1 MDLRDGIIG
10 ELNVLDAVLAG
21 EPVAPRDLLCTLRF
35 LGNEEPSVVLAV
47 AKDRAALLRP
57 VESAPLLAAC
67 ELCVVALRDN
77 LQYDDPEEGSLERTA
92 HDAAVAAIADAQP
105 LARTAEGDMGQT
117 LGHLND
123 EEN

>member
-1 MDLRDGIIG
+1 MDLRDNIIG
-10 ELNVLDAVLAG
+10 RLNVLDAMLAG
-21 EPVAPRDLLCTLRF
+21 ESVAPRDMLCALKF
-35 LGNEEPSVVLAV
+35 LEDEEPSVVLAV

-57 VESAPLLAAC
+57 VQPLITAC